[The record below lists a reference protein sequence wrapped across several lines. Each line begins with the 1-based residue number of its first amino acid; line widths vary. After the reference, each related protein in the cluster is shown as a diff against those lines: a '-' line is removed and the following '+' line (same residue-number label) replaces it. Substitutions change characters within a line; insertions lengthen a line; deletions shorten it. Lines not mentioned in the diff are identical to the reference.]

1 VTQSLEILGGGHDP
15 VGVSSQPIK
24 FSSTA
29 SDRTCAGS
37 NVPLEFISSKK
48 DTRALEKNIVN
59 IFFQRAEHGLK
70 QMESDSTVRSKSND
84 DDNELLDPAEV
95 CSRSRA
101 CLEK

>member
-1 VTQSLEILGGGHDP
+1 VTQSLEIIGGGHDP

-37 NVPLEFISSKK
+37 KVPLAFISSKK

-59 IFFQRAEHGLK
+59 IFFQRAEHGL
-70 QMESDSTVRSKSND
+70 N
-84 DDNELLDPAEV
+84 
-95 CSRSRA
+95 
-101 CLEK
+101 LEKNLKFNLAKFFCEVTPKNLEKKT